1 MLLLLFWKR
10 RTRPKGDLSSASFW
24 QRSIHLLSKIGHSNK
39 LFRGPEVEYWVGPDG
54 DKSGIWPYLPFQ
66 SLPDG
71 SHSHEENFCYF
82 TLLYDEENKC
92 APSPVSSKDEE
103 GNVVEKPNMDNVTTL
118 FGIACNRQVRVSEIR
133 NMTSD
138 ISRSTV
144 QKSVVVV
151 ARKPIFGPIKEKL
164 AVVTRAY
171 FMQGDFEDRQIID
184 NLYENLVQ
192 IFSHKL
198 DESDLNIGMPLRELI
213 YRLGQSVL
221 VILKALLLEKRVLF
235 FASNTELLC
244 ASQFS
249 LVSLIP
255 NLISHLE
262 DCGSPLLSKYETTLK
277 KPTSLRTSDRNSL
290 LTFMGLPLQ
299 IFADGGVFSPYVPL
313 QQLDEIKSDETR
325 YFMIGST
332 NSLLLSP
339 KQEIADVVVNMDE
352 DNVQILNTDYKS
364 ALTLSASDKKWMD
377 TVVKAVADSWDE
389 EDPWRPKG
397 LGFTG
402 SEDYI
407 RVQFED
413 YIINLLASVKYDSF
427 LTKRAHQPHMV
438 RSNIEGNP
446 IKLYNMEWVEE
457 WQKTNNYRIFNK
469 FTDEEI
475 FDIVEPKHMASS
487 PTNIDVQRQLI
498 EPKAVEEERK
508 AQQAQQAASGGITK
522 SVTRVFS
529 SFWSEKSPSTANTNG
544 SSQSPKSQ
552 SSSRISSPK
561 PSLGTHTPGQESQ
574 DRVSL
579 AESIKTAVTNG
590 SNDTTATNSETESGS
605 TKEGYF
611 AGWSRWAASKR
622 RQLAKSTVSVNST
635 ASTESKTDQK
645 E

>member
-1 MLLLLFWKR
+1 M
-10 RTRPKGDLSSASFW
+10 
-24 QRSIHLLSKIGHSNK
+24 
-39 LFRGPEVEYWVGPDG
+39 
-54 DKSGIWPYLPFQ
+54 
-66 SLPDG
+66 
-71 SHSHEENFCYF
+71 
-82 TLLYDEENKC
+82 
-92 APSPVSSKDEE
+92 APSPIPERDEN
-103 GNVVEKPNMDNVTTL
+103 GHIVKQNNMENVTTL
-118 FGIACNRQVRVSEIR
+118 FGIACNRQVKVSEIR

-151 ARKPIFGPIKEKL
+151 ARKPIFGTIKEKL

-171 FMQGDFEDRQIID
+171 FLQGDFEDRLIID

-198 DESDLNIGMPLRELI
+198 DEADLNIGMPLRELI
-213 YRLGQSVL
+213 YRLGSSVL

-235 FASNTELLC
+235 FSSNTELLC

-262 DCGSPLLSKYETTLK
+262 DCGSPLLSKYETNLK
-277 KPTSLRTSDRNSL
+277 KPTSLKTSDRNSL

-299 IFADGGVFSPYVPL
+299 VFAAGGVFSPYVPL
-313 QQLDEIKSDETR
+313 QQLDELSSDETK

-339 KQEIADVVVNMDE
+339 KQAIADVVVNMD
-352 DNVQILNTDYKS
+352 DDSVQILNSNCK
-364 ALTLSASDKKWMD
+364 APLTLSSADKKWMD
-377 TVVKAVADSWDE
+377 TVGKAVSESWDK

-413 YIINLLASVKYDSF
+413 YIINLLASVKYDSY
-427 LTKRAHQPHMV
+427 LIKRQNQPHMA
-438 RSNIEGNP
+438 RPNINGNP
-446 IKLYNMEWVEE
+446 IKLYNIDWVEE
-457 WQKTNNYRIFNK
+457 WKLSNNYRIFNK

-498 EPKAVEEERK
+498 EPQAVEEERR
-508 AQQAQQAASGGITK
+508 ARANSSNGYAGGLSK
-522 SVTRVFS
+522 SVSRVFN
-529 SFWSEKSPSTANTNG
+529 SFWSEKPPTTNNTLSSTNG
-544 SSQSPKSQ
+544 ASSPTSQ
-552 SSSRISSPK
+552 SSRSQVNSPK
-561 PSLGTHTPGQESQ
+561 PSSGSTHTQGQESQ
-574 DRVSL
+574 DAVSL
-579 AESIKTAVTNG
+579 AESVNTAVTNA
-590 SNDTTATNSETESGS
+590 SNDSTTMTGSENGKDDATSNNKES
-605 TKEGYF
+605 YF
-611 AGWSRWAASKR
+611 AGWSRWAAAKR
-622 RQLAKSTVSVNST
+622 RQLTSKSTSSVNSIT
-635 ASTESKTDQK
+635 SNESSETKKSAAADEEQKASA
-645 E
+645 